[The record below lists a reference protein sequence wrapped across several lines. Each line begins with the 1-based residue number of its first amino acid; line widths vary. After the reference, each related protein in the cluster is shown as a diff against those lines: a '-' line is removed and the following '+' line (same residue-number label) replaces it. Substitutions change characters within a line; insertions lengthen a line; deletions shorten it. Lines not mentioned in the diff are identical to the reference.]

1 MSHSDGVVRPPKSS
15 AQLSPGVQPLE
26 TLSVLVRLHGA
37 AVRLFGHHESHQL
50 PLELLDLLHVLGLV
64 RLVL

>member
-1 MSHSDGVVRPPKSS
+1 MVSCSQQNHCMSTE
-15 AQLSPGVQPLE
+15 LSPGALGTQ
-26 TLSVLVRLHGA
+26 SALVRLHGT
-37 AVRLFGHHESHQL
+37 AVRLLGHHESHQL